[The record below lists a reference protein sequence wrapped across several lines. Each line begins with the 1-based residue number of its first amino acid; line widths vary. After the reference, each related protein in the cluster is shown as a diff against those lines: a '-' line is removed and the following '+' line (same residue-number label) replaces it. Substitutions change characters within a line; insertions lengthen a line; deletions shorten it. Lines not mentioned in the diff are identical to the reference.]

1 MYRKIFFLPKVGI
14 IKSIDTNHST
24 YNVNIQKTVGSFSNL
39 RIQEILSSEKNDTN
53 ISIELLLAYFF
64 FCFPFSV
71 YNISIININR

>member
-1 MYRKIFFLPKVGI
+1 MWK
-14 IKSIDTNHST
+14 
-24 YNVNIQKTVGSFSNL
+24 IQKTVGSFSNL
-39 RIQEILSSEKNDTN
+39 RIQVILSSEKNDTN